1 MSGSAGTKTPS
12 AAKAAWVTPEVVPL
26 SSRGPTRKLNR
37 EPAERSRSG
46 ISYAPS

>member
-1 MSGSAGTKTPS
+1 MLEEGT
-12 AAKAAWVTPEVVPL
+12 AAKLLWVTPEAIPL

-37 EPAERSRSG
+37 NPNERFRSG

>member
-1 MSGSAGTKTPS
+1 MKPTVDTDAKTS
-12 AAKAAWVTPEVVPL
+12 KLAWVTPEAIPL

-37 EPAERSRSG
+37 EPAERNRSG